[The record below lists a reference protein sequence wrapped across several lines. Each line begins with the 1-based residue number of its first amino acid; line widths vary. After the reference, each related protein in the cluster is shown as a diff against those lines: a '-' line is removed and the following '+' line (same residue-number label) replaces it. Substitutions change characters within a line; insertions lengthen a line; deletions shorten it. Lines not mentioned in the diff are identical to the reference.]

1 MRVYEDLAAID
12 DAMRGA
18 VLTVGNF
25 DGVHLGHQRILRTA
39 HALAQVSS
47 AKVLA
52 MTFEPHPLAILRPDR
67 APPRLTPWS
76 EKLRQLARG
85 GADAVVCLKVDRG
98 VLSLSAEDFVR
109 QVLVRQ
115 IHPSYIVEGPDFG
128 FGRDRQGDIDTLSA
142 LSPKGGFQ
150 VHVVEP
156 YRLSLGERE
165 HVIVSSTVIRE
176 CVSNG
181 GIEDAAACLGR
192 PYALLGRVVHGE
204 AQGRK
209 LGFPTINLDVA
220 PGQLVPGEG
229 VYAGIAELYAA
240 DEGGRQAGIVDGPP
254 VVSSLAAISVG
265 HRPTLGGSK
274 LVVEA
279 FLLDKRGDWYGDEV
293 RLGLVARIRD
303 QRKFDNQQA
312 LVEQISQDVEVVRRL
327 VHLAP
332 GCGC

>member
-18 VLTVGNF
+18 VMTVGNF

-98 VLSLSAEDFVR
+98 ILSLSAEDFVR

-128 FGRDRQGDIDTLSA
+128 FGRDRQGDIATLSA

-156 YRLSLGERE
+156 YRLTLDERE

-176 CVSNG
+176 CVSEG
-181 GIEDAAACLGR
+181 RVEDAAACLGR
-192 PYALLGRVVHGE
+192 SYALLGRVVHGE

-220 PGQLVPGEG
+220 QGQLLPGEG
-229 VYAGIAELYAA
+229 VYAGVAELCPA
-240 DEGGRQAGIVDGPP
+240 DEDGGRTELTGGPP
-254 VVSSLAAISVG
+254 VVRCLAAISVG
-265 HRPTLGGSK
+265 HRPTLGGRT

-279 FLLDKRGDWYGDEV
+279 FLLDHRGDWYGDEV

-303 QRKFDNQQA
+303 QRKFDNQQM
-312 LVEQISQDVEVVRRL
+312 LVVQITKDVETVRRL
-327 VHLAP
+327 VHL
-332 GCGC
+332 